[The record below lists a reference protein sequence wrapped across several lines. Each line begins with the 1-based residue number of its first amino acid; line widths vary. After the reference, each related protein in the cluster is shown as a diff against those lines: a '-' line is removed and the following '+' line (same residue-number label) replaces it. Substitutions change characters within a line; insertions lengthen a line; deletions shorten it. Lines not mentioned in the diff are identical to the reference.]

1 MSLSVARGETLIEEL
16 TCRDRRTGQRASL
29 VGCTVIAS
37 ISKFPG
43 EAALVVIASNTEGIV
58 LGEEA
63 DPAAPDLVGIATL
76 TWSAAMTATLLENE
90 YYRDVWVI
98 DALGNE
104 WVVIRPEP
112 FRVYEPVRRRAA

>member
-29 VGCTVIAS
+29 VGCT
-37 ISKFPG
+37 
-43 EAALVVIASNTEGIV
+43 VIASNTEGIV